1 MYSCPNAGILKKSLT
16 EMIRLGYWMVNR
28 YNPAWDFIFTGFRS
42 AWDLHALYVD
52 FVIPTIELYYIGSL
66 VGEVISSK

>member
-1 MYSCPNAGILKKSLT
+1 MYSYPTAGILKQSLT
-16 EMIRLGYWMVNR
+16 EAIRLGSWTVSR
-28 YNPAWDFIFTGFRS
+28 YNPAWDFTFNGFRS
-42 AWDLHALYVD
+42 VWDLHALYVD